1 MKKFILPLLFLLAV
15 GMLVAVESDPSA
27 VVGYV
32 KYPCVAGGNTLI
44 ALPMEAGFATAG
56 AVGVAVGGGC
66 DAVSIYLPTQAWK
79 TTFDIGDGFEE
90 DFAVTVG
97 TPMQVYTYSAVDF
110 YSIGSLPA
118 PATYS
123 VVTGNNLIMV
133 PLNRSDLTTAGAV
146 GVDMAA
152 GSVDAVSMYLPTQAW
167 QTTFDIGDGFEEDF
181 AISGIGTP
189 LQVYSYTPFTW
200 PSRGSSN
207 GLKTNPN
214 KSK

>member
-90 DFAVTVG
+90 DFA
-97 TPMQVYTYSAVDF
+97 
-110 YSIGSLPA
+110 
-118 PATYS
+118 
-123 VVTGNNLIMV
+123 
-133 PLNRSDLTTAGAV
+133 
-146 GVDMAA
+146 
-152 GSVDAVSMYLPTQAW
+152 
-167 QTTFDIGDGFEEDF
+167 
-181 AISGIGTP
+181 ISGIGTP